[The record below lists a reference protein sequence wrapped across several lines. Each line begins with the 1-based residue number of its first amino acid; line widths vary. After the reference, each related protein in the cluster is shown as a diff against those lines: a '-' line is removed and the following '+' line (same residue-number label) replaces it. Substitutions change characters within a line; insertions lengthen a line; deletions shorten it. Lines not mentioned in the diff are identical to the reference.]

1 MPTKHKPKYNTR
13 RLVGIGVIVIALLGF
28 AGWKLSSS
36 HASSEDWKFYVSVH
50 YGNTSSSNEETK
62 TMVVDGRMSDGSWSV
77 FRMTSLCDFGG
88 PTADLE
94 EFMNVMSEQ
103 PEVLELEHPT
113 PSVVLVKL
121 EKPLKGAGL
130 TDFSNFMLRGV
141 TETGLN
147 NCGNKA

>member
-28 AGWKLSSS
+28 ADWKLSS

-50 YGNTSSSNEETK
+50 YGDTSRNNEETK

-103 PEVLELEHPT
+103 PEVLQLEHPT